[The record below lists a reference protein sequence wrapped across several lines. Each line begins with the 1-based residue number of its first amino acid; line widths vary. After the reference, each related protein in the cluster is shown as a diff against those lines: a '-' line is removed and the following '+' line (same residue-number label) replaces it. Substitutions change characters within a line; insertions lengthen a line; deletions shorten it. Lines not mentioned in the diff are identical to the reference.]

1 MVPLCIL
8 PFEDLQHCED
18 TVMEQV
24 SEEKFSVWNQ
34 YLALDHPLPTRKGVQ
49 ARKISVCEED
59 ISRDSIGAALSKKSS
74 ICDENDQK
82 KKKDASI
89 LNDGIPAC
97 AHDSS
102 AEKKRD

>member
-1 MVPLCIL
+1 MP
-8 PFEDLQHCED
+8 
-18 TVMEQV
+18 
-24 SEEKFSVWNQ
+24 S
-34 YLALDHPLPTRKGVQ
+34 RKGVQ

-97 AHDSS
+97 ANDSVGGCIYGDTDKCK
-102 AEKKRD
+102 ALVQLGVTEKCDLDKM

>member
-59 ISRDSIGAALSKKSS
+59 IGAALSKKSS
-74 ICDENDQK
+74 ICYENVQK